1 MRRTTTGDDDG
12 LATSAH
18 MLWCRHSSGD
28 PTPTAGHVTPEDFE
42 QVLAKM
48 YGSCRRGMIVDVNKT
63 GWDDIGGL
71 GSIKQVTPQPH
82 HRPSPWRKDHTN
94 PRGSLFLT
102 YRN

>member
-1 MRRTTTGDDDG
+1 MTGR
-12 LATSAH
+12 LSSYA
-18 MLWCRHSSGD
+18 LWWRYSSGN
-28 PTPTAGHVTPEDFE
+28 PTPAAGHVTPEDFE

-82 HRPSPWRKDHTN
+82 HQPSPHRIKVT
-94 PRGSLFLT
+94 PFRGAHSSSS
-102 YRN
+102 